1 MDQNRVTDY
10 LLLIK
15 HLVDSQETLLEYHT
29 KVEAMVEM
37 VLAKDLID
45 YPTLKL
51 HTYLWA
57 LSDVVGKAKSL
68 SEDLMCALNKIT
80 SFLMNAEEP
89 IFNRKGIER

>member
-1 MDQNRVTDY
+1 LPCY

-15 HLVDSQETLLEYHT
+15 HLVNSQETLLEYQT

-68 SEDLMCALNKIT
+68 SEDLMSALNRIT
-80 SFLMNAEEP
+80 TLLMHSGEP
-89 IFNRKGIER
+89 IFNR